1 MMNKSVKQ
9 GVVIQKSYRNLV
21 VIFSILAVIL
31 IGVILY
37 FSLSQATVN
46 ITPFYRQQR
55 VGFAVQIIDQNNL
68 KPGEDLTEKIPGEI
82 LEAAVE
88 NSQTFPAAAYEQTQ
102 SKASG
107 QVTIVNNY
115 SRSQKLVAT
124 TRLLAPDG
132 KLYRLTEFVEV
143 PVGGQV
149 TTVAMADQAGNEFEI
164 GPAKLTIPG
173 LWEPIQDKIYAQTDG
188 FKIQTATQYQI
199 DQPAIDQAV
208 LELTKKI
215 SGQALAEMQSQA
227 GSQKIS
233 DQALVFETLKY
244 STDAEVGSSNKEF
257 NMTLGLGVKALVF
270 DEAKLKEIAS
280 SNLPEIYKTGNSLV
294 KTDQDSFDYEVILLD
309 ENSENLIAQV
319 KGEYTINVSNLK
331 IDPAEL
337 TGLTKTEAETY
348 LTNLSDV
355 QEASVSLPFWTKYL
369 PPLKDKIN
377 IQIKK

>member
-188 FKIQTATQYQI
+188 FKIQTATQYKI

-233 DQALVFETLKY
+233 EQALVFETLKY

-319 KGEYTINVSNLK
+319 KGEYTINVSSLK

>member
-188 FKIQTATQYQI
+188 FKIQTATQYKI

-280 SNLPEIYKTGNSLV
+280 SNLPEIYKTSNSLV